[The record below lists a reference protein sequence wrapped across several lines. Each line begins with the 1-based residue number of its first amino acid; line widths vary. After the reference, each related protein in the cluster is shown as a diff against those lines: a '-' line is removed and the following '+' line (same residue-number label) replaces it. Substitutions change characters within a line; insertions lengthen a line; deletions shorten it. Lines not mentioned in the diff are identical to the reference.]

1 MKSHTQMA
9 VITVVE
15 LLVSTALLIVISGT
29 EGFPNSELRTK
40 RQTVEQVGTKV
51 GCLVTRLHKV
61 SGEVYTINN
70 SSQLY
75 IKDFTFDGLG
85 LGVYFYIALEGATRP
100 FSRKNSVVVNWPNP
114 SSLERTPVKRAFDS
128 QDIVINLPADISA
141 DKVVWVSLWC
151 EEFGISFGDL
161 VFNSKKGKENACAPG
176 AKRAPPAAVAPAAL
190 PAVLPGLGLT
200 NEQLAIIL
208 ANPQLLAQLQQQG
221 LLPQLQG

>member
-9 VITVVE
+9 VITIVE

-51 GCLVTRLHKV
+51 GCLVTRSHKV
-61 SGEVYTINN
+61 TGEVYYINN

-75 IKDFTFDGLG
+75 IKDFTFDGQG
-85 LGVYFYIALEGATRP
+85 FGVYFYIALEGATRP

-114 SSLERTPVKRAFDS
+114 SSLERTPVKRAFNS

-208 ANPQLLAQLQQQG
+208 ANPQLLQQLQQQG

>member
-208 ANPQLLAQLQQQG
+208 ANPQLLQQLQQQG